1 MNDRE
6 ALVRDLAGVP
16 EQLAAAARPAPE
28 PPPGEW
34 SAREVVCHLIAV
46 ESAASQHRLD
56 SLRDS
61 VEEPQWVWTE
71 PGPWDGPGSE
81 TLDGALDVFASR
93 RAGTI
98 DRLTQLDDAGWA
110 RTGLHPTFGRQQVVD
125 VVQTALDHD
134 LEHIAGLSPD

>member
-6 ALVRDLAGVP
+6 ALVGDLASIP
-16 EQLAAAARPAPE
+16 AQLTAAARRAPD

-46 ESAASQHRLD
+46 ESEAWQHRLD

-61 VEEPQWVWTE
+61 MDEPQWVWTE

-81 TLDGALDVFASR
+81 TLDGALEVFAGR
-93 RAGTI
+93 RAETI
-98 DRLTQLDDAGWA
+98 DRLTRLDEAGWA
-110 RTGLHPTFGRQQVVD
+110 RTGLHPTFGRQQVRD
-125 VVQTALDHD
+125 VARTALDHD
-134 LEHIAGLSPD
+134 LEHIAGLALD